1 MKCIIQDK
9 RDILLRNMRNKP
21 NSILRSWFESF
32 IFFPCT
38 FSIKLIVLIFQTTS
52 LLVILLKTYEKK
64 LPRLVIL

>member
-32 IFFPCT
+32 IFPYT